1 MSNEHTEKKNCHQ
14 WTQTNPRSVWAP
26 GKLIERHARKK
37 HNDVTLNQLTHLY
50 TLYCTVLHRR
60 LPFDRSPADAF
71 FPSHLFA
78 LIVWFDLENDS
89 CHFTKL
95 SIWFFFCKF
104 DLCEIKSMT
113 FDSICDRHSLVEKWN
128 WNWISIRRIA
138 RNSIYMRS
146 TEGNRDQNSNRH
158 YDIHLY
164 LQSNIT
170 SDELIE

>member
-1 MSNEHTEKKNCHQ
+1 MIGRQLMLSSLLICLHWLCDLTSKMNFTFRNKTWLPFWVLRC
-14 WTQTNPRSVWAP
+14 VWI
-26 GKLIERHARKK
+26 G
-37 HNDVTLNQLTHLY
+37 
-50 TLYCTVLHRR
+50 TLYAPLKT
-60 LPFDRSPADAF
+60 
-71 FPSHLFA
+71 
-78 LIVWFDLENDS
+78 E

-128 WNWISIRRIA
+128 WNWISILRIA